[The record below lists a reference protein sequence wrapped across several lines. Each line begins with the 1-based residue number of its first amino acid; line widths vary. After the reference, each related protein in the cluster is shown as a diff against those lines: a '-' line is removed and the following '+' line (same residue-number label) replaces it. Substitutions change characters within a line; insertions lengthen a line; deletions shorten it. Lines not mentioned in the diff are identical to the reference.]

1 MSDLMKKI
9 SEKERE
15 QIFKEFCDNLK
26 PHTKAHTFEEALDDC
41 KRAVARQYKKEVLK
55 QNRNKLTADEKHEM
69 IESYRHSNRYSYT
82 KKVLSG
88 EINPPSAASQRRFV
102 AVITRKYGS
111 LTEWHLMRSAAI
123 QQIDETM
130 EVEEDEQGI
139 LVE

>member
-1 MSDLMKKI
+1 MEKI

-15 QIFKEFCDNLK
+15 QIFKEFRDNLK
-26 PHTKAHTFEEALDDC
+26 PHTEAHTFEEALDDC
-41 KRAVARQYKKEVLK
+41 KRVVARQYKKEFLK
-55 QNRNKLTADEKHEM
+55 QTRNKLTADEKHEM
-69 IESYRHSNRYSYT
+69 IESSRQSNRYSYT

-111 LTEWHLMRSAAI
+111 LIEWHLMRSADI
-123 QQIDETM
+123 QKIDEIM
-130 EVEEDEQGI
+130 EDEKDEQGI

>member
-1 MSDLMKKI
+1 MSDLMEKI

-41 KRAVARQYKKEVLK
+41 KRAIARQYKKEVLK

-69 IESYRHSNRYSYT
+69 IESYRQSNRYSYT
-82 KKVLSG
+82 KKLLSG

-102 AVITRKYGS
+102 EVITRKYGS
-111 LTEWHLMRSAAI
+111 LTEWHLMRLAKMP
-123 QQIDETM
+123 QIDEIM
-130 EVEEDEQGI
+130 EDEKDEQGI
-139 LVE
+139 FVE

>member
-1 MSDLMKKI
+1 MEKI

-41 KRAVARQYKKEVLK
+41 KRAVARQYKKEFLK
-55 QNRNKLTADEKHEM
+55 QNRKKLTADEKHKM
-69 IESYRHSNRYSYT
+69 IESSRKSNRYSYT

-111 LTEWHLMRSAAI
+111 LVEWHRMRSVAI
-123 QQIDETM
+123 QQIDEIM

-139 LVE
+139 FVE